1 MPHKPGR
8 DAAKN
13 GDCKCNK
20 LEASLHSPSSS
31 YSIHYT
37 EKPAAWRFARLWRA
51 QCWQLLCWL
60 RVSGVISL
68 QYLAARWCRA
78 GALGA
83 HAPRVR
89 ASCRVCAQPLTHSA
103 GRSGARAELS
113 RRDFVPL
120 GSDGS
125 ARMTALAK
133 RQLDG
138 LFAAAG
144 VNYGMGA
151 KKHKARQSMLA
162 QVNALVVRCMRLPVR
177 LPGVSSARVQSACPQ
192 RASWRADGPPC
203 TAHTLVLT
211 QARRSPGEHRTRSAT
226 WISTEGLRRGWS
238 LQLRTGCMPTIVES
252 ISAATIRRL
261 RH

>member
-1 MPHKPGR
+1 MSFITCSWMPHK

-13 GDCKCNK
+13 GDYHCSK
-20 LEASLHSPSSS
+20 LECSLHAGASL
-31 YSIHYT
+31 YSIHFT
-37 EKPAAWRFARLWRA
+37 EKPAAWRFARRWRA

-68 QYLAARWCRA
+68 QCLAARWCRA

-151 KKHKARQSMLA
+151 KKLKARQSMLA
-162 QVNALVVRCMRLPVR
+162 QVNAL
-177 LPGVSSARVQSACPQ
+177 SSVH
-192 RASWRADGPPC
+192 
-203 TAHTLVLT
+203 AHNAHAGAPMDHHVLRTLVLT

-226 WISTEGLRRGWS
+226 WISTEGPRRGWS

-252 ISAATIRRL
+252 ISAATIRK
-261 RH
+261 

>member
-13 GDCKCNK
+13 ADCKCNK

-37 EKPAAWRFARLWRA
+37 EKPAAWRFARRWRA

-68 QYLAARWCRA
+68 QCLAARWCRA

-151 KKHKARQSMLA
+151 KKLKARQSMLA
-162 QVNALVVRCMRLPVR
+162 QVNAL
-177 LPGVSSARVQSACPQ
+177 SSA
-192 RASWRADGPPC
+192 
-203 TAHTLVLT
+203 
-211 QARRSPGEHRTRSAT
+211 
-226 WISTEGLRRGWS
+226 
-238 LQLRTGCMPTIVES
+238 CMPTTRTLARQWTTMYCAHLCSRRHAGPRANIVREAPLGYRPRVLEEAGRCS
-252 ISAATIRRL
+252 
-261 RH
+261 